1 MPSLFSCYFCFHCI
15 VFGMSERFKVQ
26 TLWNDLSP
34 QASVMFSNKT
44 EKEMVYVHI
53 QYKMLRL
60 LQQICW

>member
-1 MPSLFSCYFCFHCI
+1 MQ
-15 VFGMSERFKVQ
+15 ERFEVQ
-26 TLWNDLSP
+26 ALWNDLPP

>member
-1 MPSLFSCYFCFHCI
+1 
-15 VFGMSERFKVQ
+15 MSERFKVQ
-26 TLWNDLSP
+26 TLWNDLPP